1 MPTSGGYPISAR
13 VGYPGVMK
21 TTIDVDRETANE
33 AAEVLGTTTLKDT
46 VNAALLEVVKAER
59 RRKLAQAVR
68 DGTLSVPTVE
78 EHDALNAPQVP
89 IGFFDRD
96 PDE

>member
-1 MPTSGGYPISAR
+1 
-13 VGYPGVMK
+13 MK
-21 TTIDVDRETANE
+21 TTIDVHRETADE
-33 AAEVLGTTTLKDT
+33 AAEILGTRTLKET

-68 DGTLSVPTVE
+68 DGTLAVPTIE

-89 IGFFDRD
+89 VGFFDR
-96 PDE
+96 PAGE